1 MGSDDEYDSKERKDK
16 LSACCCCL
24 CVCEN
29 TATKDLTCCCCCP
42 IKCGVQVIG
51 ALTILLT
58 FYYISWNFFLIL
70 NDQVAWWFPCVT
82 IVLLVPLYLASAFFV
97 NWFIKDTYSSR
108 SKLTSSIILSLVS
121 IGLVALWNV
130 VYYVWIYKKDEVYI
144 GYGVP
149 EDKYQ
154 KF

>member
-51 ALTILLT
+51 ALTLLLT

-70 NDQVAWWFPCVT
+70 NDQVTWWFPCVT
-82 IVLLVPLYLASAFFV
+82 IGLLVPLYLASAFFV
-97 NWFIKDTYSSR
+97 NWFIKDDLKSR
-108 SKLTSSIILSLVS
+108 AKLTSSIILTLVS
-121 IGLVALWNV
+121 VGIVALWNV
-130 VYYVWIYKKDEVYI
+130 IYYVWIYKREDVYI

-149 EDKYQ
+149 
-154 KF
+154 